1 MSISPTV
8 LTGWAG
14 LQNALNKTLD
24 AKARAGIALAVSESN
39 GCDYNLAAHSHVAM
53 NTARMSPDEIS
64 LNRKGR
70 SSDPRRHA
78 AARFAKRLI
87 EKRGKV
93 AHADLAA
100 LRRAGF
106 SDPQVVEII
115 ALSAQYLL
123 TNFMNNA
130 ADTAVD
136 FPRVAPAK
144 ATAFRLRRQ
153 AKFPRESPIRP
164 IRGVE
169 P

>member
-1 MSISPTV
+1 MSISPAA

-24 AKARAGIALAVSESN
+24 AKTRAGIALAVSESN
-39 GCDYNLAAHSHVAM
+39 GCDYCLAAHSHVAM

-78 AARFAKRLI
+78 AVRFAKRLL
-87 EKRGKV
+87 EKRDKM

-100 LRRAGF
+100 SREVGF
-106 SDPQVVEII
+106 SDPRVVEII
-115 ALSAQYLL
+115 ALSAQNLL
-123 TNFMNNA
+123 TNFMN
-130 ADTAVD
+130 
-136 FPRVAPAK
+136 VAPAN
-144 ATAFRLRRQ
+144 ATAFRPRRQ
-153 AKFPRESPIRP
+153 AKFPRNSPIGP
-164 IRGVE
+164 VRGVE